1 MVTLFGTLSR
11 LKPGKILVA
20 GDFILDTYTIG
31 KARRISP
38 EAPVAVLQVQHEE
51 SKAGG
56 AGNAILNMIS
66 LGASTVCLG
75 RVGQDEAGDFLR
87 KALSE
92 EGVDVKGI
100 FTDTSFQT
108 PVKNRII
115 AENQQMVR
123 IDYEKVTPLPL
134 ELEQKI
140 IAQIPELLKGVTA
153 VAISDYGKGFL
164 TNDILKAL
172 IASAKEKGIL
182 VIADPKGT
190 DFTKYHGV
198 YLIKPNLAEAYAA
211 AGLGLNATLEEA
223 AEKILE
229 NCSAEYLMVT
239 RGEAGISL
247 FSHTGTR
254 ADYPTQVREVKDVTG
269 AGDTVLA
276 MIACAL
282 ASGLDCAQAIEL
294 SNIAAGMAIEH
305 IGCARVSLLELAKR
319 LLEINVKNKIFDEE
333 HFLAMKEVLGQ
344 HDYSILSVKGDEAFS
359 DAFIL
364 RLCEMKES
372 QDRALLVSIENPDPS
387 ESFVKMMAALH
398 PVDFVI
404 LKNSKEKSSLI

>member
-20 GDFILDTYTIG
+20 GDLILDTYTIG

-38 EAPVAVLQVQHEE
+38 EAPVAVLQVQSEE

-66 LGASTVCLG
+66 LGAETICLG
-75 RVGQDEAGDFLR
+75 RVGADDAGDFL
-87 KALSE
+87 KNALSE
-92 EGVDVKGI
+92 EGVGVNGI
-100 FTDTSFQT
+100 FTDSSFQT

-123 IDYEKVTPLPL
+123 IDYEKVTALPS
-134 ELEQKI
+134 ELEEKI
-140 IAQIPELLKGVTA
+140 IAKIPDLLNGVTA

-164 TNDILKAL
+164 TKAILKTL
-172 IASAKEKGIL
+172 IACANEKGIL

-190 DFTKYHGV
+190 DFSKYQGV
-198 YLIKPNLAEAYAA
+198 YLIKPNLSEAYEA
-211 AGLGLNATLEEA
+211 AGLGMNASLEEA

-229 NCSAEYLMVT
+229 KCSAEYLMVT

-247 FSHTGTR
+247 FSKAGQRT
-254 ADYPTQVREVKDVTG
+254 DYPTQVREVKDVTG

-282 ASGLDCAQAIEL
+282 ASGLDSAQAIEL

-305 IGCARVSLLELAKR
+305 IGCARISLLELAKR

-333 HFLAMKEVLGQ
+333 HFLAMKEVLGHQ
-344 HDYSILSVKGDEAFS
+344 EYNILKVKGDEPFNE
-359 DAFIL
+359 DFIL
-364 RLCEMKES
+364 RLCEMKEKERS
-372 QDRALLVSIENPDPS
+372 LLVSIENANPS
-387 ESFVKMMAALH
+387 EAFVKMMAALH

-404 LKNSKEKSSLI
+404 LKNKTLT